1 MPYRLFDREQAWL
14 MPPSL
19 GDLVP
24 EDHPARF
31 VTASMLRHGRSWRW
45 TWKARVG
52 GLGHTIHGR
61 C

>member
-1 MPYRLFDREQAWL
+1 MIRKGRWVMPYRLFDREQAWL

-24 EDHPARF
+24 EDHPGEVRG
-31 VTASMLRHGRSWRW
+31 SL
-45 TWKARVG
+45 
-52 GLGHTIHGR
+52 